1 MAELTTAI
9 SEARPGGAVSSGA
22 ARASLSARRAE
33 QRLARR
39 AISSQLGVVLPP
51 LLVVVAVVAA
61 WQMWVS
67 LFHVPRYLVPAPSR
81 VWQRVIDDRAAL
93 WQAFQSTA
101 TSALLGYLAAIALGF
116 LVAVAFASNRVV
128 QRCFYPFAITLQTV
142 PIIAIAPIIIVW
154 AGPGKL
160 AIVIITFIITVFPVI
175 ANATIGLMST
185 DHNLLNLFAINNA
198 SRLQLLWKLRLPNA
212 MPYIV
217 TGLKISAGLSVIGA
231 IVGEFFAGRGGA
243 SSGLGSLITFSSAR
257 LQTDMLFAATL
268 TASLLGIGFF
278 LVINQLGNYA
288 VRNWHESATK
298 REN

>member
-1 MAELTTAI
+1 MTELTTAI
-9 SEARPGGAVSSGA
+9 SEARPGAASPDA
-22 ARASLSARRAE
+22 ARTSLSTPRAE
-33 QRLARR
+33 QRVAWR

-51 LLVVVAVVAA
+51 LLVVVVVVAA
-61 WQMWVS
+61 WQAWVS

-81 VWQRVIDDRAAL
+81 VWERVIDDRAAL
-93 WQAFQSTA
+93 WQAFRSTA

-142 PIIAIAPIIIVW
+142 PIIAIAPTIIV
-154 AGPGKL
+154 
-160 AIVIITFIITVFPVI
+160 TVFPVI

>member
-1 MAELTTAI
+1 MTELTTAI
-9 SEARPGGAVSSGA
+9 SEARPGAASPDA
-22 ARASLSARRAE
+22 ARTSLSTPRAE
-33 QRLARR
+33 QRVAWR

-51 LLVVVAVVAA
+51 LLVVVVVVAA
-61 WQMWVS
+61 WQAWVS

-81 VWQRVIDDRAAL
+81 VWERVIDDRAAL
-93 WQAFQSTA
+93 WQAFRSTA

-160 AIVIITFIITVFPVI
+160 AIVIITFIPVI

-288 VRNWHESATK
+288 VRNWHE
-298 REN
+298 